1 MTFERFLVVV
11 VPFPFT
17 DVNASKKRPAL
28 ILSESSSFNSR
39 MRKSV
44 MAMVTTKSNPAWA
57 LDVHLVDWRA
67 IGLRTAS
74 IVRMKLFTLDNTL
87 IVRQLGTLSE
97 QDQSAVTVAV
107 RELFGQ

>member
-1 MTFERFLVVV
+1 MTFERFDVVV

-17 DVNASKKRPAL
+17 DVKASKKRPAL
-28 ILSESSSFNSR
+28 ILSESSSFNSS

-44 MAMVTTKSNPAWA
+44 MAMVTTKSDPAWA
-57 LDVHLVDWRA
+57 LDVHLMDWQ
-67 IGLRTAS
+67 ILGLRTAS
-74 IVRMKLFTLDNTL
+74 IVRMKLFTLDNIL

-97 QDQSAVTVAV
+97 QDQSAVTAAV